1 MRQLVEGAYVAA
13 SREHREFARNC
24 ADLTQRTLEILAAR
38 QTKRVP
44 RGTRLRGMPRAS
56 LEGGVVQRTG
66 TEPIETGTPWDDA

>member
-1 MRQLVEGAYVAA
+1 VAA
-13 SREHREFARNC
+13 SGLVEVKPIEDFEKSRRV
-24 ADLTQRTLEILAAR
+24 LEILAAR